1 MSLDLSVERSSPV
14 PLYFQLSQQLEAA
27 IEHGALTPGSL
38 LGNEIE
44 LAARLGLSRP
54 TVRQAIQSLVDK
66 GLLVRRRGV
75 GTQVVHSKV
84 RRPLELSSLFDDL
97 EAAGQRPATKV
108 LVNTVVAATA
118 EIAAALGVAEDSE
131 VHRIERLRLTHG
143 EPMAYLCNY
152 LPPGLVD
159 LDTGQLEATG
169 LYRLMRAAG
178 ITLHS
183 ARQSIGARA
192 ATTGEAE
199 RLGEDAGAP
208 LLTMERTT
216 FDDTGRAVEFGTH
229 TYRPSRYSFEFQLL
243 VRP

>member
-1 MSLDLSVERSSPV
+1 M
-14 PLYFQLSQQLEAA
+14 
-27 IEHGALTPGSL
+27 
-38 LGNEIE
+38 
-44 LAARLGLSRP
+44 
-54 TVRQAIQSLVDK
+54 
-66 GLLVRRRGV
+66 
-75 GTQVVHSKV
+75 
-84 RRPLELSSLFDDL
+84 
-97 EAAGQRPATKV
+97 
-108 LVNTVVAATA
+108 
-118 EIAAALGVAEDSE
+118 AEDSE

-192 ATTGEAE
+192 ATSGEAE

-229 TYRPSRYSFEFQLL
+229 TYRPSRYFFEFQLL